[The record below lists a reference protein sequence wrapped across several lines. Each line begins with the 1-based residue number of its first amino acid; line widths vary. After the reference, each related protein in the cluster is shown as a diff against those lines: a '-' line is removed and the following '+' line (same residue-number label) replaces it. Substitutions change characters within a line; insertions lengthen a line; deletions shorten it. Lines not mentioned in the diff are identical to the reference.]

1 MAIVRN
7 GAGLRRTGC
16 QDEILARGG
25 LPPRYINPRC
35 FRDAYNAHSSIEFEI
50 QQLPHEE
57 NRMQRRDFLTAVGAG
72 ATLGVFPQPSFAQ
85 AYPAK
90 PLKFIVGF
98 APGGATDVVGR
109 LMGKKLGDALGQ
121 PVIIENKAGG
131 SSNIGAE
138 AVVRSAPD
146 GYTFYVCAI
155 TNAINASLFQK
166 LPFDFARD
174 LEPVALFAK
183 VPNILVV
190 HPSVPAKSLKELIDY
205 ARANPG
211 KLSYASSGA
220 GTSIHMCGELFKLL
234 AKVDL
239 VHIPYKGSA
248 PAMTDMIGGQVQV
261 MFDNMP
267 SALPHVK
274 AGKLRALAVTSA
286 QRSPSAPDVPT
297 MSEAGLDGFDVQSWF
312 GLLAPKG
319 TPRDIITRLNA
330 ESVKALGTADIKERF
345 MDLGAVPGPMS
356 PEAFGEFIRAEIT
369 RWADVVK
376 ASGAKVE

>member
-1 MAIVRN
+1 MK
-7 GAGLRRTGC
+7 
-16 QDEILARGG
+16 
-25 LPPRYINPRC
+25 
-35 FRDAYNAHSSIEFEI
+35 
-50 QQLPHEE
+50 
-57 NRMQRRDFLTAVGAG
+57 RRDFLSATGAAAVATALPPHA
-72 ATLGVFPQPSFAQ
+72 FAQ
-85 AYPAK
+85 SYPNK
-90 PLKFIVGF
+90 PIKFVVGF

-109 LMGKKLGDALGQ
+109 LMAKKIGDALGQ
-121 PVIIENKAGG
+121 PIIIENRAGG

-138 AVVRSAPD
+138 VVVRSAAD

-155 TNAINASLFQK
+155 TSAINVSLFPK
-166 LPFDFARD
+166 LPFDFAKD
-174 LEPVALFAK
+174 FEPVALFAN

-190 HPSVPAKSLKELIDY
+190 HPSVPAKTVKELIDY

-220 GTSIHMCGELFKLL
+220 GTSIHLSAELFKMLT
-234 AKVDL
+234 KVDM

-286 QRSPSAPDVPT
+286 QRSLSAPDVPT
-297 MSEAGLDGFDVQSWF
+297 MGEAGVQGFDVQSWF
-312 GLLAPKG
+312 GIVAPKG
-319 TPRDIITRLNA
+319 TPKDIITRLNA
-330 ESVKALGTADIKERF
+330 ESVKALATADIKERF
-345 MDLGAVPGPMS
+345 MDLGAVPAPLS
-356 PEAFGEFIRAEIT
+356 PEGFGEFIHTEIT
-369 RWADVVK
+369 RWGEVVK

>member
-1 MAIVRN
+1 MK
-7 GAGLRRTGC
+7 
-16 QDEILARGG
+16 
-25 LPPRYINPRC
+25 
-35 FRDAYNAHSSIEFEI
+35 
-50 QQLPHEE
+50 
-57 NRMQRRDFLTAVGAG
+57 RRDFLSATGAG
-72 ATLGVFPQPSFAQ
+72 ALAVALPQHAFAQ
-85 AYPAK
+85 TYPNK

-109 LMGKKLGDALGQ
+109 LMAKKLGDALGQ

-138 AVVRSAPD
+138 AVARSAPD
-146 GYTFYVCAI
+146 GYTFYVNAI
-155 TNAINASLFQK
+155 TNAINASLYSK
-166 LPFDFARD
+166 LPFDFAKD
-174 LEPVALFAK
+174 FEPVALFAK
-183 VPNILVV
+183 VPNILVI

-211 KLSYASSGA
+211 KLSYASSGS
-220 GTSIHMCGELFKLL
+220 GTSIHMCGELFKIL

-286 QRSPSAPDVPT
+286 QRSASAPDVLT
-297 MSEAGLDGFDVQSWF
+297 MGEAGLAGFDVQSWF
-312 GLLAPKG
+312 GLMAPKG
-319 TPRDIITRLNA
+319 TPKEIIARINA
-330 ESVKALGTADIKERF
+330 ESNKALASADIKERF
-345 MDLGAVPGPMS
+345 MDLGAVPAPLS
-356 PEAFGEFIRAEIT
+356 PEGYGEFIREEIT
-369 RWADVVK
+369 RWAEVVK
-376 ASGAKVE
+376 VSGAKVE

>member
-1 MAIVRN
+1 MK
-7 GAGLRRTGC
+7 
-16 QDEILARGG
+16 
-25 LPPRYINPRC
+25 
-35 FRDAYNAHSSIEFEI
+35 
-50 QQLPHEE
+50 
-57 NRMQRRDFLTAVGAG
+57 RRDFLSATGAG
-72 ATLGVFPQPSFAQ
+72 ALVAAMPHTTVAQ
-85 AYPAK
+85 SYPTR
-90 PLKFIVGF
+90 PIRFVVGF
-98 APGGATDVVGR
+98 GAGGATDVIGR
-109 LMGKKLGDALGQ
+109 LMAKKIGDALGQ
-121 PVIIENKAGG
+121 PVIIENKAGA

-138 AVVRSAPD
+138 IVFKAAPD

-155 TNAINASLFQK
+155 TSAINVSLFPK

-174 LEPVALFAK
+174 FEPVALFAN

-190 HPSVPAKSLKELIDY
+190 HPSVPAKSLQELIDH

-211 KLSYASSGA
+211 KLSYASSGS
-220 GTSIHMCGELFKLL
+220 GTSIHLCGELFKML

-248 PAMTDMIGGQVQV
+248 PAMIDMVGGQVHV

-297 MSEAGLDGFDVQSWF
+297 MGEAGLAGFDVQSWF
-312 GLLAPKG
+312 GLVAPKA
-319 TPRDIITRLNA
+319 TPKDIIARLNT
-330 ESVKALGTADIKERF
+330 ESVKALGSADIKERF

-356 PEAFGEFIRAEIT
+356 PEAFGEFIRAEIA
-369 RWADVVK
+369 RWSGVVK
-376 ASGAKVE
+376 VSGAKVE

>member
-1 MAIVRN
+1 MK
-7 GAGLRRTGC
+7 RR
-16 QDEILARGG
+16 
-25 LPPRYINPRC
+25 
-35 FRDAYNAHSSIEFEI
+35 EF
-50 QQLPHEE
+50 LSA
-57 NRMQRRDFLTAVGAG
+57 TGAG
-72 ATLGVFPQPSFAQ
+72 ALAAALPQQAFAQ
-85 AYPAK
+85 AYPNK

-109 LMGKKLGDALGQ
+109 LMAKKIGDALGQ

-146 GYTFYVCAI
+146 GYTFYVSAI
-155 TNAINASLFQK
+155 TSAINASLFPK
-166 LPFDFARD
+166 LPFDFAKD
-174 LEPVALFAK
+174 FEPVALFAK

-211 KLSYASSGA
+211 KLSYASSGS
-220 GTSIHMCGELFKLL
+220 GTSIHMCGELFKIL

-286 QRSPSAPDVPT
+286 QRSPSAPDVLT
-297 MSEAGLDGFDVQSWF
+297 MGEAGLAGFDVQSWF
-312 GLLAPKG
+312 GLMAPKG
-319 TPRDIITRLNA
+319 TPKEIIAKLNA
-330 ESVKALGTADIKERF
+330 ESNKALGSADIKERF
-345 MDLGAVPGPMS
+345 MDLGAVSAPLS
-356 PEAFGEFIRAEIT
+356 PEGYGEFIREEIT
-369 RWADVVK
+369 RWAEVVK
-376 ASGAKVE
+376 VSGAKVE

>member
-1 MAIVRN
+1 MK
-7 GAGLRRTGC
+7 
-16 QDEILARGG
+16 
-25 LPPRYINPRC
+25 
-35 FRDAYNAHSSIEFEI
+35 
-50 QQLPHEE
+50 
-57 NRMQRRDFLTAVGAG
+57 RRDFLSATVTGAF
-72 ATLGVFPQPSFAQ
+72 ASAFPQQSFSQSYPS
-85 AYPAK
+85 K
-90 PLKFIVGF
+90 PIKFVVGF

-109 LMGKKLGDALGQ
+109 LMGKKIGDALGQ
-121 PVIIENKAGG
+121 PVIIENRAGG

-138 AVVRSAPD
+138 VVARTVAD

-155 TNAINASLFQK
+155 TSAINASLFPK
-166 LPFDFARD
+166 LPFDFAKD
-174 LEPVALFAK
+174 FEPVALFAK

-190 HPSVPAKSLKELIDY
+190 HPTVPAKSLKELIDY

-211 KLSYASSGA
+211 KLSYASSGS
-220 GTSIHMCGELFKLL
+220 GTSIHMCGELFKIL

-286 QRSPSAPDVPT
+286 QRSPSAPEVPT
-297 MSEAGLDGFDVQSWF
+297 MGEAGLAGFDVQSWF
-312 GLLAPKG
+312 GLVAPKG
-319 TPRDIITRLNA
+319 TPRDILVRVNA
-330 ESVKALGTADIKERF
+330 EAVKALGTAEIKERF
-345 MDLGAVPGPMS
+345 MDLGAVPGLMS
-356 PEAFGEFIRAEIT
+356 PEAFGDFIRAEIS
-369 RWADVVK
+369 RWSEVVK

>member
-1 MAIVRN
+1 MK
-7 GAGLRRTGC
+7 
-16 QDEILARGG
+16 
-25 LPPRYINPRC
+25 
-35 FRDAYNAHSSIEFEI
+35 
-50 QQLPHEE
+50 
-57 NRMQRRDFLTAVGAG
+57 RRDFLSATGAG
-72 ATLGVFPQPSFAQ
+72 ALAVALPQHAFAQ
-85 AYPAK
+85 AYPNK

-109 LMGKKLGDALGQ
+109 LMAKKLGDALGQ

-138 AVVRSAPD
+138 AVARSAPD
-146 GYTFYVCAI
+146 GYTFYVNAI
-155 TNAINASLFQK
+155 TNAINASLYSK
-166 LPFDFARD
+166 LPFDFAKD
-174 LEPVALFAK
+174 FEPVALFAK
-183 VPNILVV
+183 VPNILVI

-211 KLSYASSGA
+211 KLSYASSGS
-220 GTSIHMCGELFKLL
+220 GTSIHMCGELFKIL

-286 QRSPSAPDVPT
+286 QRSASAPDVLT
-297 MSEAGLDGFDVQSWF
+297 MGEAGLAGFDVQSWF
-312 GLLAPKG
+312 GLMAPKG
-319 TPRDIITRLNA
+319 TPKEIIARINA
-330 ESVKALGTADIKERF
+330 ESNKALASADIKERF
-345 MDLGAVPGPMS
+345 MDLGAVPVPLS
-356 PEAFGEFIRAEIT
+356 TEAYGEFIREEIT
-369 RWADVVK
+369 RWAEVVK
-376 ASGAKVE
+376 VSGAKVE

>member
-1 MAIVRN
+1 MKRREFLS
-7 GAGLRRTGC
+7 AG
-16 QDEILARGG
+16 
-25 LPPRYINPRC
+25 
-35 FRDAYNAHSSIEFEI
+35 
-50 QQLPHEE
+50 
-57 NRMQRRDFLTAVGAG
+57 GAG
-72 ATLGVFPQPSFAQ
+72 AVAAALPGHLLAQ
-85 AYPAK
+85 GYPNK
-90 PLKFIVGF
+90 PIKFVVGF
-98 APGGATDVVGR
+98 APGGATDVIGR
-109 LMGKKLGDALGQ
+109 LMAKKMGDALGQ
-121 PVIIENKAGG
+121 PIIIENKAGA

-138 AVVRSAPD
+138 AVVRAAPD

-155 TNAINASLFQK
+155 TSAINVSLFPK
-166 LPFDFARD
+166 LPFDFAKD
-174 LEPVALFAK
+174 FEPVALFAN

-190 HPSVPAKSLKELIDY
+190 HPSVQARTVKELIDY

-220 GTSIHMCGELFKLL
+220 GTSIHLSGELFKML

-286 QRSPSAPDVPT
+286 QRSPSAPEVPT
-297 MSEAGLDGFDVQSWF
+297 MGEGGVQGFDVQSWF
-312 GLLAPKG
+312 GLVAPKG
-319 TPRDIITRLNA
+319 TPRDIITRMNA
-330 ESVKALGTADIKERF
+330 EAVKALATPDIKERF

-356 PEAFGEFIRAEIT
+356 PEGFGDYIRAEIA
-369 RWADVVK
+369 RWSEVVK
-376 ASGAKVE
+376 VSGAKVE